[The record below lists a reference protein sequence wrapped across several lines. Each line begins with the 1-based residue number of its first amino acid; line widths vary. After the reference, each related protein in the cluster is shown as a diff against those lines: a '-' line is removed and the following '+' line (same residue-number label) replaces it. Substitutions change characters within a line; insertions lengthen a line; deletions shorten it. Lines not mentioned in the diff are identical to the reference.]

1 MNSREEQINHFA
13 ESLRQAQEQ
22 RKTISPIRETIGVED
37 LELAY
42 AIQKAN
48 TDYRKHQGERM
59 VGYKIG
65 LTSHAVQRQLGVDQ
79 PDFGILFNTMEIQNG
94 GFISITEILQ
104 PKIETEV
111 AFVLKSDLIQK
122 QFTAIDIISAID
134 YALVSLEIVGS
145 RIENWNIKITDTIAD
160 NASASHFVLG
170 HRPVKM
176 NDFDVVTCKMTM
188 NKNGEKVSEGSG
200 AACLGS
206 PINAAIWLAEKFS
219 SLGTP
224 LKKGDLLL
232 TGAVGPMVPVAAGDH
247 IVAQIEGLGSVSV
260 KFTN

>member
-1 MNSREEQINHFA
+1 MNSRSEQINHFA
-13 ESLRQAQEQ
+13 KSLRQAQDQ
-22 RKTISPIRETIGVED
+22 KKAISPIRETIGIED

-42 AIQKAN
+42 AIQQAN
-48 TDYRKHQGERM
+48 TNFRKDQGDRA

-65 LTSHAVQRQLGVDQ
+65 LTSHAVQKQLGVDQ
-79 PDFGILFNTMEIQNG
+79 PDFGVLFNTMEIQNG

-104 PKIETEV
+104 PKIETEI
-111 AFVLKSDLIQK
+111 AFVLKEDLDQK
-122 QFTAIDIISAID
+122 QLTAVDIISAID

-176 NDFDVVTCKMTM
+176 NDFDVVSCKMNM

-224 LKKGDLLL
+224 LKKGDILL
-232 TGAVGPMVPVAAGDH
+232 TGAVGPMVPVSEGDH
-247 IVAQIEGLGSVSV
+247 IDAHIEGLGSVSV
-260 KFTN
+260 TFTK